1 MRARFIQLACLVACS
16 LFTLS
21 AIAQPLAVNVY
32 TGTTAQSP
40 VKQGAKQVTFDLI
53 GFTGTIG
60 NASTTSN
67 TIKGV
72 QLLASQDGS
81 RLNDISYTVTGGTL
95 IIVDVR

>member
-1 MRARFIQLACLVACS
+1 MKWLIACLICS
-16 LFTLS
+16 STFANTLS
-21 AIAQPLAVNVY
+21 VNIY
-32 TGTTAQSP
+32 NATTPQSP
-40 VKQGAKQVTFDLI
+40 IKQGAKQVTFFTATN
-53 GFTGTIG
+53 FTGTIG